1 MLRAIIID
9 DERSGRHVLQ
19 QMLERHCENVRILA
33 TADSARMARMV
44 INDLKPDV
52 VFLDI
57 EMPQENGLSLLESY
71 PERTFDVIFVSAHEY
86 YARQVI
92 RYNAA
97 DYLLKP
103 INVQDLR
110 AAVERVQRR
119 QSSVIKQ

>member
-9 DERSGRHVLQ
+9 DERSGRQVLQ
-19 QMLERHCENVRILA
+19 QMIEKHCENVSILG
-33 TADSARMARMV
+33 TADSAQMGRMV
-44 INDLKPDV
+44 IREVKPDV

-57 EMPQENGLSLLESY
+57 EMPYENGLSLLESY

-92 RYNAA
+92 KYNAA

-103 INVQDLR
+103 VNVKDLR
-110 AAVERVQRR
+110 SAVERAERR
-119 QSSVIKQ
+119 QSSTIKQ